1 MELHMSSNEGRT
13 MTDIAACR
21 VHGNKPDIEFIPS
34 GVYMMRCGGNTF
46 TSTTLRGILWLWNS
60 YQGELHGKK

>member
-1 MELHMSSNEGRT
+1 